1 MGLFFEIFPILINW
15 VNILDLLILLLLY
28 FFFFNYSDYLFGCL
42 I

>member
-1 MGLFFEIFPILINW
+1 MGLFSKILFILMDW

-28 FFFFNYSDYLFGCL
+28 FFFFNYSSYLFRCL